1 MISYGAMTLE
11 TLPVSSVDASVLRL
25 PCLCRACG
33 APFCKNLKAS
43 ACIVSARSASPV
55 ICRFSRTSASIVWF
69 NSIKVALAAPRLKA
83 SIPTLP
89 VPAKRSRKRAS
100 STRAAMMLKSACLT
114 RSIIGRVPL
123 LFGPL
128 SLRPLAS
135 PVTTRIFFL
144 LQESQYHFYLA
155 DKIIF
160 FGPGNQRLK
169 LVIFELIE
177 RRHIPYTLDDLL
189 QLLIAYLR
197 IGYVMQYF

>member
-11 TLPVSSVDASVLRL
+11 TLPVSPVDASVLRL

-33 APFCKNLKAS
+33 APLCKNLKAS

-55 ICRFSRTSASIVWF
+55 IFRFSRTSASIVWF

-114 RSIIGRVPL
+114 RSIIGRVPIV
-123 LFGPL
+123 FGPL

-135 PVTTRIFFL
+135 PVTTRILFL
-144 LQESQYHFYLA
+144 LHQQLYDLDLA
-155 DKIIF
+155 EKIILF
-160 FGPGNQRLK
+160 CPGNQRFC
-169 LVIFELIE
+169 LVIFQFLE
-177 RRHIPYTLDDLL
+177 RCDTPYTIYQLQELL
-189 QLLIAYLR
+189 
-197 IGYVMQYF
+197 F